1 MSEVTVF
8 KPLGAS
14 AFMECLS
21 VDFRN
26 FSGSYIVRSQ
36 SNTFK
41 VMVGSF
47 LIVDLECLAASLHF
61 AVKR

>member
-8 KPLGAS
+8 KPIGAS
-14 AFMECLS
+14 AFLRHLS

-26 FSGSYIVRSQ
+26 FPCPYIVRSQ
-36 SNTFK
+36 KNTFK

-47 LIVDLECLAASLHF
+47 LIVDLKCLAAGLHF

>member
-1 MSEVTVF
+1 MGEVTVF

-14 AFMECLS
+14 AFLRYLS

-26 FSGSYIVRSQ
+26 HPGPYVVRSQ
-36 SNTFK
+36 KNTFK
-41 VMVGSF
+41 VMVGSS
-47 LIVDLECLAASLHF
+47 LIVNLECLAASLHF